1 MFVMCKSL
9 PLRAWRCVPAAE
21 VTPSPKSWVLPL
33 WGAMTMEPAL
43 CLFHRGSFSACAGVH
58 VSWGRG
64 RLSSRKLSTASVRK
78 FIEEG
83 VEVAWA

>member
-33 WGAMTMEPAL
+33 WLLPFVGSDDDGASLVP
-43 CLFHRGSFSACAGVH
+43 V
-58 VSWGRG
+58 
-64 RLSSRKLSTASVRK
+64 SSRQLFSMCWCACELGAGETEFKKAKYCVSTQVY
-78 FIEEG
+78 
-83 VEVAWA
+83 